1 MGTTMPEILT
11 REEIRSI
18 YESGPEE
25 VITLVKRLQS
35 EIISLSQRVA
45 KLETRVSFDNFLLYL
60 DSDRER
66 AGERYS
72 RLQQAL
78 INFFAWRNSLDPES
92 RAAETLDILSKQ
104 ITEGRQ
110 IDNIETYSIGV
121 ARKVLLKEHDSRE
134 ANQVSLDELQADY
147 DLRLSVQANQD
158 VADQEENQRLYD
170 ECLTACLRQL
180 SESDRLLISM
190 YAAARGHDKDNR
202 EKLARE
208 VGLSLQALRVRIN
221 RIRGVLRECLRKCL
235 KKGGL

>member
-1 MGTTMPEILT
+1 MGTTPEIFT

-25 VITLVKRLQS
+25 VIALVKRLQS
-35 EIISLSQRVA
+35 EIIALSERVA
-45 KLETRVSFDNFLLYL
+45 KLETRVSFENFLLYL

-66 AGERYS
+66 AGARYS

-78 INFFAWRNSLDPES
+78 INFFAWRNSFDPEL

-121 ARKVLLKEHDSRE
+121 ARKILLKEHDSRE
-134 ANQVSLDELQADY
+134 ANQMSLDELQLDY
-147 DLRLSVQANQD
+147 DPRLSVPPIDQD
-158 VADQEENQRLYD
+158 VNQRIYD
-170 ECLTACLRQL
+170 ECMTTCVQQL
-180 SESDRLLISM
+180 SETDRHLISS
-190 YAAARGHDKDNR
+190 YAATRGHDKDNR
-202 EKLARE
+202 EGLARE
-208 VGLSLQALRVRIN
+208 AGISVQLLRVRIN
-221 RIRGVLRECLRKCL
+221 RIRGVLKECLRKCL